1 MIVNGLFESVND
13 KEMESMAYR
22 IAVVD
27 DEEDDLKHVCHH
39 ISDFFSSTDI
49 EVNTYM
55 NALQFPI
62 DIYFDV
68 LFLDIDM
75 PHVSGLELA
84 KEYKK
89 RNQLSIVSFTS
100 KCDIL
105 HQWKCLCIKKRIDT
119 LL

>member
-49 EVNTYM
+49 ELNTYV

-62 DIYFDV
+62 DILMSYF
-68 LFLDIDM
+68 LI
-75 PHVSGLELA
+75 
-84 KEYKK
+84 
-89 RNQLSIVSFTS
+89 SI
-100 KCDIL
+100 
-105 HQWKCLCIKKRIDT
+105 CLMFQD
-119 LL
+119 

>member
-49 EVNTYM
+49 ELNTYM

-89 RNQLSIVSFTS
+89 KTSIVIASGG
-100 KCDIL
+100 
-105 HQWKCLCIKKRIDT
+105 
-119 LL
+119 

>member
-1 MIVNGLFESVND
+1 MVY
-13 KEMESMAYR
+13 K
-22 IAVVD
+22 IAIVD
-27 DEEDDLKHVCHH
+27 DEENDLKHVCHH

-49 EVNTYM
+49 KLNTYM

-62 DIYFDV
+62 DRDFNV

-89 RNQLSIVSFTS
+89 KTS
-100 KCDIL
+100 KCL
-105 HQWKCLCIKKRIDT
+105 NYLYYQS
-119 LL
+119 